1 MWRRRKWCRH
11 ERAPIALRIG
21 RRGASRVGV
30 TNSRPSRRM
39 SARDRSRPGRDPL
52 TNIEGRWIL
61 QILLC
66 LNAGE
71 HRFADL
77 RSAIPEVSANVLT
90 DRLRALECARL
101 VERRYLP
108 PPHASHVYA
117 LAYPA
122 AALKPALD
130 ALARWRAEERHL
142 SVLRTAGGDFVSGKW
157 SNDHENA

>member
-1 MWRRRKWCRH
+1 M
-11 ERAPIALRIG
+11 
-21 RRGASRVGV
+21 
-30 TNSRPSRRM
+30 
-39 SARDRSRPGRDPL
+39 
-52 TNIEGRWIL
+52 L

-90 DRLRALECARL
+90 DRLRALESARL

-117 LAYPA
+117 LTNSAG
-122 AALKPALD
+122 ALKAALD
-130 ALARWRAEERHL
+130 ALARWRAQERHL
-142 SVLRTAGGDFVSGKW
+142 SVPRPAGGDPLSGKW